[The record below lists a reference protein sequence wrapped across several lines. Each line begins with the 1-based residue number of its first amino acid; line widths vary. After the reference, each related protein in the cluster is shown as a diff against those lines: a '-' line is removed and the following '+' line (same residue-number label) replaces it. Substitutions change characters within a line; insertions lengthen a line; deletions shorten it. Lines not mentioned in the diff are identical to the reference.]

1 MSRLISSPLAKARS
15 WYQDNAPPPT
25 RFPPLVGDQYGDVV
39 IVGGGYTGRAA
50 ALTLGE
56 AGYEV
61 VLLEADQLGNGAS
74 GRNGGQVAT
83 GYNKNYAT
91 LAARYGTGEARAMKD
106 IADAGLRW
114 LKDRVVRHQI
124 DCNLRMGYLHV
135 AEKARHMRELR
146 EIHAEATDWGD
157 PEPLLIEHADIGDWV
172 ASGRYE
178 GGMLDSASGQ
188 LHPYRYVQG
197 LAAAAAALPTVRL
210 YENTPVTAIDT
221 GAKPSATTAHG
232 TVHAKHMIIA
242 GNAFA
247 TLDGRMTCKI
257 MPVGTYIV
265 GTQPM
270 DPARADA
277 LIKDRVAV
285 CDLNFVLNY
294 YRISPDHRML
304 FGGRVSYTGRDE
316 PGLRPRIRSVMLRY
330 FPQLSDLKIEYC
342 WGGYVAITMNRLPH
356 LGRLGPSTLFAQ
368 GYSGQ
373 GVILAGMA
381 GALMAEAVKGQA
393 ERFDVLTRIR
403 HDTFPGGDL
412 LRTPALVLAMLYYRL
427 KDWV

>member
-1 MSRLISSPLAKARS
+1 MSRLIASPLAKARS
-15 WYQDNAPPPT
+15 WYQDTAPPPP
-25 RFPPLVGDQYGDVV
+25 RFAPLAGDQRCDVV
-39 IVGGGYTGRAA
+39 IIGGGYTGLAA

-74 GRNGGQVAT
+74 GRNGGQVAA
-83 GYNKNYAT
+83 GYNKDYAT

-106 IADAGLRW
+106 IADAGLTW
-114 LKDRVVRHQI
+114 LKDRVARHNI
-124 DCNLRMGYLHV
+124 DCDLRMGYLHV
-135 AEKARHMRELR
+135 AEKARHLRELR
-146 EIHAEATDWGD
+146 EIHADATDWGD
-157 PEPLLIEHADIGDWV
+157 PEPLLIEQADIGEWV
-172 ASGRYE
+172 ASKRYV
-178 GGMLDSASGQ
+178 GGLLDPDSGQ
-188 LHPYRYVQG
+188 LHPYRYAQG

-210 YENTPVTAIDT
+210 YEDTLVTAIDT
-221 GAKPSATTAHG
+221 GAKPSATTGHG

-247 TLDGRMTCKI
+247 ALDGRMTRKI

-265 GTQPM
+265 GTEPM

-277 LIKDRVAV
+277 LIKDRLAV

-316 PGLRPRIRSVMLRY
+316 PALRPRIRSVMLRY
-330 FPQLSDLKIEYC
+330 FPQLSDLEIEYC

-356 LGRLGPSTLFAQ
+356 LGRLGPSTLFAH
-368 GYSGQ
+368 GYSGH

-381 GALMAEAVKGQA
+381 GALMAEAIQGQA

-427 KDWV
+427 RDWF